1 MPPISSE
8 SPLRQ
13 ELADLSAG
21 ICKALNSPARLVL
34 LYALQRRPHTVSEL
48 CEVIPPASRS
58 NTSMHLAILRGQ
70 GMVGTERRGH
80 NVVYS
85 LRHPDVIG
93 AIDLLRQ
100 ISNEELDRR
109 QVRKGAADHQ
119 RVGAFLISEFSL
131 APVQRGVLRRG

>member
-1 MPPISSE
+1 MPRICSDP
-8 SPLRQ
+8 PLRQ

-34 LYALQRRPHTVSEL
+34 LYALQRRPQTVSEL
-48 CEVIPPASRS
+48 REVAPPASRS

-70 GMVGTERRGH
+70 GIVGKERRGH

-85 LRHPDVIG
+85 LRHPDVIS

-109 QVRKGAADHQ
+109 QGRKGSAAI
-119 RVGAFLISEFSL
+119 RASARS
-131 APVQRGVLRRG
+131 